1 MISDR
6 QGNERSLMK
15 SNTSDAPKTRRSNRI
30 HDLLYDYDGP
40 LPVWIRA
47 PKRGP
52 KFFSG
57 FSRAKLYSLHWQ
69 GKIQSKSIREPSQ
82 IRGTRL
88 FNLRSILDFIE
99 SCGPGGSATK

>member
-1 MISDR
+1 MQSHTPD
-6 QGNERSLMK
+6 S
-15 SNTSDAPKTRRSNRI
+15 PKARRSERVN
-30 HDLLYDYDGP
+30 DLLYDYDGP

-52 KFFSG
+52 EYFSG

-69 GKIQSKSIREPSQ
+69 GKIQSRSIREPGL

-88 FNLRSILDFIE
+88 FNLRSILEFIE
-99 SCGPGGSATK
+99 TCGTDDPTTK